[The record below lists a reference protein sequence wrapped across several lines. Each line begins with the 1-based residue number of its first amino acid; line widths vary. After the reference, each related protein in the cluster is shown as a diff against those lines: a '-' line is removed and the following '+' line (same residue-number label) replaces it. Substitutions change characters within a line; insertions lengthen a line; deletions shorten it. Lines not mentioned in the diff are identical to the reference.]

1 MDFILKKA
9 VPVICT
15 ALAAPLVLS
24 SCSRTISSS
33 EVTAPASSTAQEQVF
48 PAESDESAESAAS
61 SDESW
66 KTDFEKSLWEITMS
80 PRNTMKIWGTV
91 SIRSTS
97 KLMEKPC
104 PMFA

>member
-1 MDFILKKA
+1 MDLILKKA
-9 VPVICT
+9 VPVICI

-24 SCSRTISSS
+24 SCSWTVSSS
-33 EVTAPASSTAQEQVF
+33 DTAAPASSVVQEQA
-48 PAESDESAESAAS
+48 PSAESEDLAESAAS

-66 KTDFEKSLWEITMS
+66 KTDFEKAFGKITTS
-80 PRNTMKIWGTV
+80 PRNTTKIWGMA